1 MSDLFNNPF
10 FENAKKSLTEEQK
23 EEYKKIGEYM
33 YNKDIYS
40 TAETKIKSD
49 ITPDEILVYAVQAL
63 KSGISPK
70 DLTQN
75 ELQSLIDTYGKYW
88 YEKFDLEKEDV
99 PELTITKESLRT
111 VMEEKINNLQLDRK
125 AKKKLKKKLN
135 KQLNKK

>member
-49 ITPDEILVYAVQAL
+49 ITHEEILFYAVQAL
-63 KSGISPK
+63 KSGINPK
-70 DLTQN
+70 DLTQK
-75 ELQSLIDTYGKYW
+75 EIQALTDTYGKYW
-88 YEKFDLEKEDV
+88 YEKFGLEKEDV
-99 PELTITKESLRT
+99 PELTITKEDLRT
-111 VMEEKINNLQLDRK
+111 VMEDKINNLQLDRK